1 MIAFGISSVPPE
13 SALAHHL
20 PEFRAREL
28 KLRGLAAV
36 EGLQY
41 GVADFGGLRTE
52 ADTAQALHYRD
63 MDYAAYV
70 ARAKAAGRVPLPI
83 TGAWDDG
90 KPRPIQP
97 FGLSFHNFGAAADIV
112 PTVVPAGMTFSSAQN
127 RLGTLAGKAGL
138 VWGGLWSGNSYDPRH
153 VQLATGLAQVRDMW
167 NQYQS
172 GTLPTAPASPGAGI
186 VIPGVQVVS
195 SGPMAASGPVAA
207 ILPAIKSVASRV
219 ATAAH
224 RAPLVTSAIGS
235 GALIAVGLLTW
246 LAVRRYLDDD

>member
-1 MIAFGISSVPPE
+1 MIAFGISSVSPE

-28 KLRGLAAV
+28 KLRGLAAA

-63 MDYAAYV
+63 LDYAAYV
-70 ARAKAAGRVPLPI
+70 ARTKKAGRVPLPI

-90 KPRPIQP
+90 KPRPIQA
-97 FGLSFHNFGAAADIV
+97 FGKSFHNYGAAADIV

-127 RLGTLAGKAGL
+127 RLGQLAGKAGL
-138 VWGGLWSGNSYDPRH
+138 VWGGLWAGDSYDPRH
-153 VQLATGLAQVRDMW
+153 IQLATGLAQVRDMW

-172 GTLPTAPASPGAGI
+172 GGPVTAPQAPGAGI
-186 VIPGVQVVS
+186 VIPGVQVIS
-195 SGPMAASGPVAA
+195 SAPAVAA
-207 ILPAIKSVASRV
+207 PVIKAAATRV
-219 ATAAH
+219 AAAIH
-224 RAPLVTSAIGS
+224 RAPLATTAVSA
-235 GALIAVGLLTW
+235 GAIIASGLLVW
-246 LAVRRYLDDD
+246 LVVRRYLDD